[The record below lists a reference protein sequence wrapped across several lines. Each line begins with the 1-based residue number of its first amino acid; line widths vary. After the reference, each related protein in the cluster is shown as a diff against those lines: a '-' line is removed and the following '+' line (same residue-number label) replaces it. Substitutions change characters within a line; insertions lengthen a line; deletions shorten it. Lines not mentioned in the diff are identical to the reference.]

1 MNKIA
6 VESDVRKERSSERS
20 SFVNGTNDRE
30 AYPKR
35 WVAALVH
42 TNCEKKVA
50 TKLDN
55 LGFENYVAIQTEEHQ
70 WSDRKK
76 KIDRIVIPM
85 VVFVRLAKNE
95 EDEFRRLPFIIK
107 FISYP
112 GSNEL
117 ATPIP
122 DNQIEQLRF
131 LLKHSES
138 PVNFCNNIEIGDA
151 VRIAKGPLKDFI
163 GYCCGISNSEI
174 AIHIELLGYAT
185 TYVSKMYIEKS
196 PIHTNL

>member
-1 MNKIA
+1 MT
-6 VESDVRKERSSERS
+6 S
-20 SFVNGTNDRE
+20 DRE
-30 AYPKR
+30 AHPKR

-50 TKLDN
+50 TKLEK
-55 LGFENYVAIQTEEHQ
+55 LGIENYVAIQKEEHQ

-95 EDEFRRLPFIIK
+95 EDEFRRLPFIMK

-131 LLKHSES
+131 LLEHSEY
-138 PVNFCNNIEIGDA
+138 PITFCNNIEVGDT
-151 VRIAKGPLKDFI
+151 VRIVKGLLKGFI
-163 GYCCGISNSEI
+163 GHCCGMSNS
-174 AIHIELLGYAT
+174 
-185 TYVSKMYIEKS
+185 YI
-196 PIHTNL
+196 

>member
-6 VESDVRKERSSERS
+6 VESDVRKERS

-50 TKLDN
+50 TKLN
-55 LGFENYVAIQTEEHQ
+55 KLGIENYVAIQTEEHQ

-85 VVFVRLAKNE
+85 IVFVRLAKDE
-95 EDEFRRLPFIIK
+95 EDEFRRLPFIMK
-107 FISYP
+107 FITYP
-112 GSNEL
+112 GAEEL

-122 DNQIEQLRF
+122 DEQIEQLRF
-131 LLKHSES
+131 LLEYSES
-138 PVNFCNNIEIGDA
+138 PVTFCNHIGIGD
-151 VRIAKGPLKDFI
+151 VVKIVNGPLKGLK
-163 GYCCGISNSEI
+163 GYCCGTDNSVV
-174 AIHIELLGYAT
+174 AINLDMLGYAT
-185 TYVSKMYIEKS
+185 TYVPIVNIEIIS
-196 PIHTNL
+196 

>member
-1 MNKIA
+1 MK
-6 VESDVRKERSSERS
+6 VENMVCKVKDSL
-20 SFVNGTNDRE
+20 VNVTNDRE

-50 TKLDN
+50 TKLDS

-76 KIDRIVIPM
+76 KIDRVIIPM
-85 VVFVRLAKNE
+85 VVFVRLAKDE
-95 EDEFRRLPFIIK
+95 EDEFRRLPFIMK
-107 FISYP
+107 FITYP
-112 GSNEL
+112 GANEL

-122 DNQIEQLRF
+122 DEQIEQIQF

-138 PVNFCNNIEIGDA
+138 PVTFSAQIEVGDA
-151 VRIAKGPLKDFI
+151 IRIVKGPLKGLI
-163 GYCCGISNSEI
+163 GYCCGVSNSDI
-174 AIHIELLGYAT
+174 AIHLDLLGYAT
-185 TYVSKMYIEKS
+185 THILKGYIERIMIK
-196 PIHTNL
+196 

>member
-6 VESDVRKERSSERS
+6 VESENRKGKGSL
-20 SFVNGTNDRE
+20 VNGTNDRE

-42 TNCEKKVA
+42 SNCEKKVA
-50 TKLDN
+50 TKLEK
-55 LGFENYVAIQTEEHQ
+55 LGIENYVAIQTEEHQ

-95 EDEFRRLPFIIK
+95 EDEFRRLPFIMK
-107 FISYP
+107 FITYP
-112 GSNEL
+112 GAEEL

-122 DNQIEQLRF
+122 DEQIEKLKF
-131 LLKHSES
+131 LLHNADVKVSIVENLKVGDRVRLVRGPMKGLEGELS
-138 PVNFCNNIEIGDA
+138 YIEDNKPIVA
-151 VRIAKGPLKDFI
+151 IRIDG
-163 GYCCGISNSEI
+163 
-174 AIHIELLGYAT
+174 LGYAC
-185 TYVSKMYIEKS
+185 VSVEKN
-196 PIHTNL
+196 NLEVI

>member
-6 VESDVRKERSSERS
+6 VESDVRKERSS
-20 SFVNGTNDRE
+20 FDNGTNDRE

-42 TNCEKKVA
+42 TNCEKEVA
-50 TKLDN
+50 TKLEK
-55 LGFENYVAIQTEEHQ
+55 LGIENYVAIQTEEHQ

-95 EDEFRRLPFIIK
+95 EDIFRRLPFIMK

-131 LLKHSES
+131 LLEHSEY
-138 PVNFCNNIEIGDA
+138 PITFCNNIEVGDT
-151 VRIAKGPLKDFI
+151 VRIVNGPLKGFI
-163 GYCCGISNSEI
+163 GHCCGVSNSEI

-185 TYVSKMYIEKS
+185 TYISKTHIEN
-196 PIHTNL
+196 IV

>member
-6 VESDVRKERSSERS
+6 VESDVRKEIS

-30 AYPKR
+30 ACPKR

-50 TKLDN
+50 SKLDN

-85 VVFVRLAKNE
+85 VVFVRLAKEE

-138 PVNFCNNIEIGDA
+138 PVNFCNNIKIGDA
-151 VRIAKGPLKDFI
+151 VRITAGPLKGLT
-163 GYCCGISNSEI
+163 GYCCSVNNSGI
-174 AIHIELLGYAT
+174 AIHLELLGYAT
-185 TYVSKMYIEKS
+185 TYVSKMYIENS

>member
-6 VESDVRKERSSERS
+6 VESDVRKERC

-50 TKLDN
+50 TKLEK
-55 LGFENYVAIQTEEHQ
+55 LGIENYVAIQKEEHQ

-85 VVFVRLAKNE
+85 VVFVRLAKDE
-95 EDEFRRLPFIIK
+95 EDEFRRLPFIMK
-107 FISYP
+107 FITYP
-112 GSNEL
+112 GAKEL
-117 ATPIP
+117 VTPIP
-122 DNQIEQLRF
+122 DEQIEQIQF

-138 PVNFCNNIEIGDA
+138 PVTFSTHIEIGDA
-151 VRIAKGPLKDFI
+151 VRIVKGPLKGFI
-163 GYCCGISNSEI
+163 GHCCGVSNSDI
-174 AIHIELLGYAT
+174 AIHLDLLGYAT
-185 TYVSKMYIEKS
+185 THILKGYIERIMIK
-196 PIHTNL
+196 

>member
-6 VESDVRKERSSERS
+6 VESDVRKERSS
-20 SFVNGTNDRE
+20 FVNGTNDRE
-30 AYPKR
+30 AHPKR

-50 TKLDN
+50 TKLEK
-55 LGFENYVAIQTEEHQ
+55 LGIENYVAIQKEEHQ

-95 EDEFRRLPFIIK
+95 EDEFRRLPFIMK

-112 GSNEL
+112 GANEL

-131 LLKHSES
+131 LLNKSES
-138 PVNFCNNIEIGDA
+138 PVAFCSQVEVGDA
-151 VRIAKGPLKDFI
+151 IRIIDGSLKGLT

-174 AIHIELLGYAT
+174 AIYIDLLGFAT
-185 TYVSKMYIEKS
+185 VHVHRGNIEKIK
-196 PIHTNL
+196 P